1 MQKAMSKPQS
11 IKQFMGDLPKNI
23 FSGFVVSLI
32 ALPLGLGLALASEAP
47 PIAGIIAA
55 IVGGMVVSII
65 GGSHLTIT
73 GPGNG
78 LVIVILSAIVGL
90 GEGDLYQG
98 YLYTLAAIIISGVLL
113 FLFGLFR
120 LGRLSEFFP
129 STALQGML
137 AAIGIGILAKQFHVM
152 LGFTQ
157 IKGNTITQLAL
168 IPESIKNLFINP
180 SFEFLLASGIGVLS
194 LIFLFLY
201 SRIRNPIFHLIPA
214 PMWVVIGSIAVIY
227 YYDLIKNT
235 PQILDP
241 TLMITLPK
249 NLLGSLPR
257 PNFGKT
263 LNADFISHTLSIT
276 LVAVIESLLSI
287 KAVDKLDP
295 LKRRSN
301 INKDLRALGIATGIS
316 GFLGGLN
323 VVTVIARS
331 SVNVNNGGNN
341 RSANFFHAA
350 FLVIFILLFAE
361 QIQRIPLPAL
371 AAILV
376 YTGYKLAAPENL
388 LKIYRVGKE
397 QAIIFLITLIA
408 TLMTSLTTG
417 ILLGILATLLVHIF
431 LNKSSVLFSQNW
443 LKPNVLMYLEEE
455 SGNYYVSVKNFC
467 SFINFF
473 KLKAK
478 LDEIPPN
485 EHAIVDF
492 SMCEFVDH
500 TVMEGINDYSRSF
513 SRKGGVFEIIGLDVH
528 EAGTEHP
535 FAIRKNLP
543 EKSFISSGITLTK
556 RQKLLQ
562 ELSDVLNWNYLPD
575 PISNYGDLE
584 EFLYFK
590 RKWVNFS
597 YNSLV
602 SKNKDSLLFDLSYGE
617 GAFIVKEDL
626 KSTFLQIKAPLKMP
640 VFVLDKENLMS
651 SLYSLSGLQDIDFKK
666 HNDFSKRFFL
676 SGEDKKAIRAFFT
689 KDLIFFFESHPL
701 YYIES
706 KGDSILIRG
715 KERLASIQEIKQM
728 LAFSEQFLKLL
739 EAKKG

>member
-1 MQKAMSKPQS
+1 MSKPQS

-397 QAIIFLITLIA
+397 QAIIFLITLTA

-500 TVMEGINDYSRSF
+500 TVMEGINDYSRGF
-513 SRKGGVFEIIGLDVH
+513 SRRGGVFEIIGLDVH

-666 HNDFSKRFFL
+666 HTDFSKRFFL

>member
-1 MQKAMSKPQS
+1 MSKPQS

-397 QAIIFLITLIA
+397 QAIIFLITLTA

-500 TVMEGINDYSRSF
+500 TVMEGINDYSRGF

-651 SLYSLSGLQDIDFKK
+651 SLYSLSGLQDIEFKK
-666 HNDFSKRFFL
+666 HTDFSKRFFL

>member
-1 MQKAMSKPQS
+1 MSKPQS

-241 TLMITLPK
+241 ALMITLPE

-397 QAIIFLITLIA
+397 QAIIFLITLTA

-500 TVMEGINDYSRSF
+500 TVMEGINDYSRGF
-513 SRKGGVFEIIGLDVH
+513 SRRGGVFEIIGLDVH

-666 HNDFSKRFFL
+666 HTDFSKRFFL

>member
-1 MQKAMSKPQS
+1 MSKPQS

-500 TVMEGINDYSRSF
+500 TVMEGINDYSRGF

-666 HNDFSKRFFL
+666 HTDFSKRFFL

>member
-1 MQKAMSKPQS
+1 MSKPQS

-241 TLMITLPK
+241 ALMITLPE

-590 RKWVNFS
+590 RTWVNFS

>member
-1 MQKAMSKPQS
+1 MSKPQS

-241 TLMITLPK
+241 ALMITLPE

>member
-1 MQKAMSKPQS
+1 MSNPQS
-11 IKQFMGDLPKNI
+11 IKQFMRDLPKNI

-500 TVMEGINDYSRSF
+500 TVMEGINDYSRGF

-676 SGEDKKAIRAFFT
+676 SGENKKAIRAFFT

>member
-1 MQKAMSKPQS
+1 MSKPQS